1 MIERHFFGLF
11 TKDTME
17 PFCAESAGDSF
28 MGIATLT
35 NLCLPALILAQ
46 EASQHFFFPE
56 PVLLI
61 PYRQIHP
68 GFLIDY
74 ASLMCEAFK
83 SFFSMIASHAAFSD
97 TAERHLAGGEV
108 DDGIVDAAA
117 AKMAFGKDFLFG
129 SRIFGE
135 KIECKRVGMG
145 FDLLDCII
153 QVRIGKYRKNRS
165 ENFFAHDWIVPG
177 DIF

>member
-1 MIERHFFGLF
+1 MERHFFGLF

-83 SFFSMIASHAAFSD
+83 SFFSMIASHSAFPD
-97 TAERHLAGGEV
+97 TAERHLACGEV
-108 DDGIVDAAA
+108 DDGIIDAAA
-117 AKMAFGKDFLFG
+117 AKMTSGKDFLFY
-129 SRIFGE
+129 S
-135 KIECKRVGMG
+135 
-145 FDLLDCII
+145 
-153 QVRIGKYRKNRS
+153 
-165 ENFFAHDWIVPG
+165 
-177 DIF
+177 

>member
-1 MIERHFFGLF
+1 
-11 TKDTME
+11 
-17 PFCAESAGDSF
+17 

-74 ASLMCEAFK
+74 ASLMCEAVK

-117 AKMAFGKDFLFG
+117 TKMTSGKDFLFG

-165 ENFFAHDWIVPG
+165 ENFFAHDRIVPG